1 MGYFQLTTF
10 MPKPGD
16 ASVVVT
22 QRHRFDFLGDEAEMQ
37 RLHREIN
44 EEATIDDVSAIEEL
58 EARYGTLD
66 YCAEG
71 FLGKEVLVGYES
83 SEVAPDQVMSLVN
96 DFQSFYRDVVKT
108 PVGDVYPVT
117 TTEEPA

>member
-16 ASVVVT
+16 EKTLVT
-22 QRHRFDFLGDEAEMQ
+22 QYHRFDFLGDPQEMQ
-37 RLHREIN
+37 RLHREIT

-83 SEVAPDQVMSLVN
+83 SEVAPDQVMNLMN
-96 DFQSFYRDVVKT
+96 DFQSFYRDFAKT
-108 PVGDVYPVT
+108 PVGEIYAAG
-117 TTEEPA
+117 TTEESA

>member
-1 MGYFQLTTF
+1 MRYFQLTTF

-16 ASVVVT
+16 DSITVT
-22 QRHRFDFLGDEAEMQ
+22 QRHRFDFLGDDAEMQ
-37 RLHREIN
+37 RLHREIT

-71 FLGKEVLVGYES
+71 FLGNELLVGYES
-83 SEVAPDQVMSLVN
+83 AEVAPDRVMNLMN
-96 DFQSFYRDVVKT
+96 DFQSFYRDFVKT
-108 PVGDVYPVT
+108 PVGEIYAAET
-117 TTEEPA
+117 SEESA